1 MVAVT
6 APIRSDITISP
17 RYLRAK
23 RALDVVVTLLL
34 LIPLLPLM
42 AVVAMAIKLDSP
54 GPILYRQKRLGRHG
68 VEFEMLKFRSMFV
81 NNDQNVHREAIKR
94 YMNGE
99 ALDETNPSTRFKLTN
114 DPRIT
119 RVGRFI
125 RKTSLD
131 ELPQFFNVLCGEMSL
146 VGPRPPLAF
155 EVAMYEPGH
164 RRRLDG
170 KPGLTGTWQVYG
182 RNVTTFDEMVAMDVE
197 YLERQ
202 SVLEDLKLILLTP
215 RAMLHGG

>member
-6 APIRSDITISP
+6 APVRSDIAISP

-34 LIPLLPLM
+34 LIPLLPVM
-42 AVVAMAIKLDSP
+42 AVVAAAIKLDSP
-54 GPILYRQKRLGRHG
+54 GPILYRQKRLGRYG
-68 VEFEMLKFRSMFV
+68 AEFEMLKFRSMFI
-81 NNDQNVHREAIKR
+81 NNDEGVHRDAINR

-99 ALDETNPSTRFKLTN
+99 ALDETNPATRFKLTN
-114 DPRIT
+114 DPRVT

-131 ELPQFFNVLCGEMSL
+131 ELPQFFNVLHGEMSL
-146 VGPRPPLAF
+146 IGPRPPLAF
-155 EVAMYEPGH
+155 EVAMYEPSH
-164 RRRLDG
+164 WRRLDG
-170 KPGLTGTWQVYG
+170 KPGITGTWQVYG
-182 RNVTTFDEMVAMDVE
+182 RNVVTFDEMVAMDVE

-202 SVLEDLKLILLTP
+202 SLLEDLKLILLTP